1 MPYIV
6 GLTGG
11 IGSGKTTVERL
22 FKTLSVDIIDTDAIA
37 HVLTSPDGLGIPIIQ
52 SQFGI
57 EFLNSDGSLN
67 RSAMRQLIFRD
78 PDAKHKLEQIL
89 HPLIRVEVDAQLHR
103 TRTPYVILAVPLLVE
118 TGAYQDRLDRVLVVD
133 CTEEQQMRRTS
144 ARSKLS
150 EQEVRDIMATQVGR
164 KERIRHAD
172 DIILNNGELAQ
183 LTPATT
189 VLDQRFRVLAALR
202 ETT

>member
-37 HVLTSPDGLGIPIIQ
+37 HLLTSSDGLGIPIIQ

-103 TRTPYVILAVPLLVE
+103 TRTRYVILAVPLLVE
-118 TGAYQDRLDRVLVVD
+118 TGAYLNRLDRVLVVD